1 MPKGYRPYL
10 PDQDLLLPPSL
21 REWMAEEHLVYF
33 VSDVVD
39 QLDLSAIHAVY
50 GEEKRGQPPYD
61 PRLMTKL
68 LVYGYCTGVFSSRRI
83 QKRLQEDIPF
93 KVLAAG
99 NEPDFRTISDF
110 RKIHVGTLQGLF
122 EQVLEMALEVGAV
135 KVGRVTL
142 DGTKVKAN
150 ASKHKAMSYG
160 RMKEKQEQLRDE
172 VKQLLEQAEAADE
185 EEDRRHGSQR
195 GDELPEEL
203 RRRETRLAKIKI
215 AKKVVEQRAREK
227 AAAEGKSAAEAKR
240 AKPDDKDQYNF
251 TDPESRIMKGADG
264 FVQGY
269 NAQASVEPEMLLI
282 VGQSVTEAA
291 NDKQQL
297 EPMVEAIEQQSGQRP
312 KAVLADSGYCSE
324 ENLAYLESADQP
336 ERKIDGFIATGKQ
349 KHGEHRLPCKPGPL
363 PKGATKVDRMK
374 RKLQT
379 KVGKAVY
386 AARKCV
392 VEPVFGQI
400 KQARGFRQF
409 LLRGKDKVK
418 GEWAL
423 VCLTHNILR
432 LHAAIQPAE
441 RHRRMFSLKI
451 AAAEFPGAIWLAGTP
466 RAGVSRRIRA
476 TQGFGSP
483 AHRALFL
490 GQAPR
495 CGRKSPVHSDPAR
508 SFKIRNHRALPAR
521 HRHGGAFDHQSIGT
535 PGPARHC
542 SGCHFLSP
550 ER

>member
-1 MPKGYRPYL
+1 
-10 PDQDLLLPPSL
+10 
-21 REWMAEEHLVYF
+21 
-33 VSDVVD
+33 
-39 QLDLSAIHAVY
+39 
-50 GEEKRGQPPYD
+50 
-61 PRLMTKL
+61 MTKL

-110 RKIHVGTLQGLF
+110 RKIHIETLQGLF

-160 RMKEKQEQLRDE
+160 RMKEKREQLRDE
-172 VKQLLEQAEAADE
+172 VKQLLDQAEAADE
-185 EEDRRHGSQR
+185 EEDRRYGSQR

-203 RRRETRLAKIKI
+203 RRRETRLAKIKL

-240 AKPDDKDQYNF
+240 AKPDDTDQYNF

-297 EPMVEAIEQQSGQRP
+297 EPMVEIIEQQSGQRP
-312 KAVLADSGYCSE
+312 EAILADSGYCSE

-349 KHGEHRLPCKPGPL
+349 KHGEHRLPCKRGPL

-432 LHAAIQPAE
+432 LHAAMQP
-441 RHRRMFSLKI
+441 R
-451 AAAEFPGAIWLAGTP
+451 
-466 RAGVSRRIRA
+466 
-476 TQGFGSP
+476 
-483 AHRALFL
+483 
-490 GQAPR
+490 
-495 CGRKSPVHSDPAR
+495 
-508 SFKIRNHRALPAR
+508 
-521 HRHGGAFDHQSIGT
+521 
-535 PGPARHC
+535 
-542 SGCHFLSP
+542 
-550 ER
+550 